1 MKIFLKWLVITSMSL
16 LITACNQESAEVSSA
31 EDNSNAVMNT
41 TDNWQLVW
49 ADEFDGDTIDT
60 TKWGFEVNC
69 HGGGNR
75 EQQCY
80 TDRKK
85 NAFISNG
92 QLNIVALK
100 ETFTGPATDEAHNSE
115 TKTLPYTSARLRS
128 MNKGDWQYGRFEIR
142 AKLPQGQGIWPA
154 IWMLPTDYVYGR
166 WASSGEIDIMEA
178 VNLKTQSD
186 QEGAKVGE
194 LESRTYGTL
203 HYGGVSPQNVYSG
216 QAYNLPDGMNPAD
229 DFHTYAI
236 EWQQGEIRWYVDQVH
251 FATQVSSGWY
261 SHYKNEQGE
270 LVIGEGDAP
279 YNQKFYLLLNLAV
292 GGYWPISGNDKGIDN
307 SIDTQTMFVDFVRVY
322 QCKLAPDTGI
332 GCATI
337 DKKAKLVMGSAVP
350 SLR

>member
-1 MKIFLKWLVITSMSL
+1 MKVFLKSLVAISVTL
-16 LITACNQESAEVSSA
+16 LITACSYEAPNAPTTG
-31 EDNSNAVMNT
+31 NSLIVT
-41 TDNWQLVW
+41 TGNVGDWELVW
-49 ADEFDGDTIDT
+49 ADEFNGDTIDT

-69 HGGGNR
+69 HGGGNN

-80 TDRKK
+80 TDRRK
-85 NAFISNG
+85 NAFIDNG
-92 QLNIVALK
+92 KLNIVAFK
-100 ETFTGPATDEAHNSE
+100 ETFTGPATNDAQASE

-166 WASSGEIDIMEA
+166 WAASGEIDIMEA

-186 QEGAKVGE
+186 QEGAKVGG

-216 QAYNLPDGMNPAD
+216 QAYNLPNGMNPAD
-229 DFHTYAI
+229 DFHTYSI
-236 EWQQGEIRWYVDQVH
+236 EWQQDEIRWYVDQVH

-261 SHYKNEQGE
+261 SQYKDMQGE
-270 LVIGEGDAP
+270 LVTGENDAP
-279 YNQKFYLLLNLAV
+279 YNQRFHLLLNLAV
-292 GGYWPISGNDKGIDN
+292 GGYWPDSSNDKGIDS
-307 SIDTQTMFVDFVRVY
+307 SIDTQTMLVDFVRVY
-322 QCKLAPDTGI
+322 QCKMAPKTGI

-337 DKKAKLVMGSAVP
+337 DKNARLVKGNDMP